1 MKNGSKTFKG
11 ISKFIKYQK
20 ELCEEDITRR
30 VRLIH
35 EPLIAYW
42 DHICSALMTLGSDT
56 RTTLILGFWPQG
68 RMTVVESDIMFF
80 SNKDVY
86 EEFAMNEL
94 YIGPTRN

>member
-1 MKNGSKTFKG
+1 
-11 ISKFIKYQK
+11 
-20 ELCEEDITRR
+20 
-30 VRLIH
+30 
-35 EPLIAYW
+35 
-42 DHICSALMTLGSDT
+42 MTLGSDT

-94 YIGPTRN
+94 YIGPTRNWLTLLFRVGIDCYECYMVIVRACDKKHL